1 MFLFRSSTEG
11 ECKQPLHDLIEIKA
25 SDHGHRHSAG
35 NPSRGKGESARV
47 LGYATGHSSYE
58 GNSEGGS
65 NAKVHDGYSDR
76 GHFVVQHGCCRAVS
90 PGRMISS
97 IQSGNCPENASPV
110 AIYSKDPFCTFYHL
124 SGDQCQHNWKEYW
137 RLTAQ
142 YNEFLE
148 QCRMQKKVG
157 HLQ

>member
-1 MFLFRSSTEG
+1 MQRCMTGILTGVILLCSTAAVE
-11 ECKQPLHDLIEIKA
+11 
-25 SDHGHRHSAG
+25 
-35 NPSRGKGESARV
+35 
-47 LGYATGHSSYE
+47 
-58 GNSEGGS
+58 
-65 NAKVHDGYSDR
+65 
-76 GHFVVQHGCCRAVS
+76 AVS